1 MSMFHVLLLNEKIKW
16 VYIYIYIFFL
26 GGGDD
31 TKTSGTTGK
40 SSYRTVAVP
49 YENESLLTLKT
60 TNTTTTNFIN

>member
-16 VYIYIYIFFL
+16 VYIYFFL
-26 GGGDD
+26 GGGGGDD